1 MKSLQ
6 SRLLTHWFYR
16 GPGTSPPAEPR
27 SHSEHQQEPAQELSA
42 ALKVGLLVLEGAYL
56 TGLALRELWAR
67 LKPPKK
73 VHDVRVVGVGNLVVG
88 GAGKTPCV
96 LAIAQSLT
104 KAGWRCGI
112 LSRGYRSQAEHGKP
126 TIIFPEDL
134 AQLPALTVGD
144 EAWWL
149 AWRTQCPVAVGR
161 DRHSSLNALRAAI
174 PDLNVV
180 ILDDG
185 LQQRYLHC
193 DHTVLVIDERG
204 FGNGHC
210 LPYGPLR
217 EPAIQ
222 LTRFTAW
229 VNNGLQIAHLDGLG
243 PLPRLSAPLR
253 QVGSSWVPLTAWQTP
268 EHWLS
273 VDDGIAQLRGRR
285 ILAVAG
291 IAKPEQFFQSLRD
304 MGLAIE
310 TLPLADHDP
319 ELARRIEQQLQLTHY
334 DHVLMTEKDAVKFFS
349 THRTLPSE
357 AWALRRDAQCDSE
370 FIQRMIHG
378 PKTPRD
384 LGLSKV

>member
-1 MKSLQ
+1 
-6 SRLLTHWFYR
+6 
-16 GPGTSPPAEPR
+16 
-27 SHSEHQQEPAQELSA
+27 
-42 ALKVGLLVLEGAYL
+42 
-56 TGLALRELWAR
+56 
-67 LKPPKK
+67 
-73 VHDVRVVGVGNLVVG
+73 
-88 GAGKTPCV
+88 
-96 LAIAQSLT
+96 
-104 KAGWRCGI
+104 
-112 LSRGYRSQAEHGKP
+112 
-126 TIIFPEDL
+126 
-134 AQLPALTVGD
+134 
-144 EAWWL
+144 
-149 AWRTQCPVAVGR
+149 
-161 DRHSSLNALRAAI
+161 
-174 PDLNVV
+174 
-180 ILDDG
+180 
-185 LQQRYLHC
+185 
-193 DHTVLVIDERG
+193 VLVIDERG

-222 LTRFTAW
+222 LTRFDTW
-229 VNNGLQIAHLDGLG
+229 VNNGLQIAHPDGLG
-243 PLPRLSAPLR
+243 PLPRLSAPLT

-268 EHWLS
+268 ERWLS

-319 ELARRIEQQLQLTHY
+319 ELASRIEQQLQLTHY

-378 PKTPRD
+378 PKTP
-384 LGLSKV
+384 